1 MTEKKCFVI
10 FPIGQEGSN
19 TRKRSETVFKHIIC
33 KALDDYQ
40 IIRADHIEKPGQI
53 TMQVIENIV
62 EIPLMIADLT
72 DNNANVFYEL
82 SLRHALGKPA
92 ILIIQEDQISQV
104 PFDLKD
110 MRIIPYKV
118 EDPDRIEKTK
128 EDIANYAKGIE
139 EILSSDNI
147 ISRYVKLAPISEPAG
162 PDDIRDNQNPSVPE
176 LVMTVAYLQAN
187 GDGTTKTMMLT
198 ENMNAIH
205 WGYDSND
212 RANAAD
218 KKFHFGFCWE
228 QPEVIASALAGSSSG
243 SDPKQGFQ
251 ARRINGQ
258 NEAFDADD
266 FDSMVPNDGFPSSNH
281 PGGINVAFVGG
292 QTVYVSDQID
302 NLVYAQLMTSNYK
315 RSDLM
320 DAAGNRFEKELDQPG
335 DDAY

>member
-62 EIPLMIADLT
+62 EIPIMIADLT

-128 EDIANYAKGIE
+128 EDIANYAKGVE

-162 PDDIRDNQNPSVPE
+162 PDDIRVT
-176 LVMTVAYLQAN
+176 L
-187 GDGTTKTMMLT
+187 GT
-198 ENMNAIH
+198 
-205 WGYDSND
+205 
-212 RANAAD
+212 
-218 KKFHFGFCWE
+218 
-228 QPEVIASALAGSSSG
+228 
-243 SDPKQGFQ
+243 
-251 ARRINGQ
+251 IN
-258 NEAFDADD
+258 
-266 FDSMVPNDGFPSSNH
+266 
-281 PGGINVAFVGG
+281 I
-292 QTVYVSDQID
+292 
-302 NLVYAQLMTSNYK
+302 
-315 RSDLM
+315 
-320 DAAGNRFEKELDQPG
+320 GNRFRYELIEPFFETLAMDFNARLERLKKTFKTLMEESKGKDYLKRVNVKSAFMSDREAYEKIEKLFCEVETIIPNLAQAMFDENEDKIASSLEQWRENNKAFMKIAAKRFLELMVSS
-335 DDAY
+335 